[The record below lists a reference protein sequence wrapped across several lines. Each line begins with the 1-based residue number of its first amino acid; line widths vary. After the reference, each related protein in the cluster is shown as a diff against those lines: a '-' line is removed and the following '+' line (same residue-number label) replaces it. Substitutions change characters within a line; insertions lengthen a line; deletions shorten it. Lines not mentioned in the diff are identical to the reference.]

1 MHFQHLEFLPISQDD
16 VGHVSFSA
24 PVLNS
29 SGKCAGLQQIVEG
42 LSEAE
47 SFGRRVLGHEMTC
60 WLQMRGSWNSGTPW
74 YPKLSSI
81 SIVFSSNYPAT
92 KGYPMTMEPEEFLRN
107 RNFFDAPW
115 LCRNRI
121 SSRFTEENFDCFMKT
136 TNDCWTQLSKKHEIR
151 GSFTFFFS
159 GETWGLND
167 LHLYTI
173 VRVWS
178 WPSDIIWTISGE
190 FLSVPWCDFLSH
202 RSYTL
207 RGWTNRCF
215 WEKGQIAVFKGISSN
230 GYLRP
235 SWSAPKLLRDSEVPR
250 PGGH

>member
-1 MHFQHLEFLPISQDD
+1 MHLGSVEIGSVPDSLRKTSI
-16 VGHVSFSA
+16 VSWRRQMT
-24 PVLNS
+24 V
-29 SGKCAGLQQIVEG
+29 G
-42 LSEAE
+42 LSWVKNMKSGE
-47 SFGRRVLGHEMTC
+47 VL
-60 WLQMRGSWNSGTPW
+60 L
-74 YPKLSSI
+74 
-81 SIVFSSNYPAT
+81 F
-92 KGYPMTMEPEEFLRN
+92 
-107 RNFFDAPW
+107 
-115 LCRNRI
+115 
-121 SSRFTEENFDCFMKT
+121 
-136 TNDCWTQLSKKHEIR
+136 
-151 GSFTFFFS
+151 FFFS

>member
-151 GSFTFFFS
+151 GSFTFFFFRRDLR
-159 GETWGLND
+159 TKWFTLVYNCKGLI
-167 LHLYTI
+167 LAQWHHLDYQRWVSFSPM
-173 VRVWS
+173 VR
-178 WPSDIIWTISGE
+178 
-190 FLSVPWCDFLSH
+190 FSVPQVLHVKGMNKSLFLGKGANH
-202 RSYTL
+202 
-207 RGWTNRCF
+207 CF
-215 WEKGQIAVFKGISSN
+215 
-230 GYLRP
+230 
-235 SWSAPKLLRDSEVPR
+235 
-250 PGGH
+250 

>member
-1 MHFQHLEFLPISQDD
+1 MGSELHLLFSNYLGDGHPLCQERGRQEGYWIQCLPNGTRYEICSIGDLWITMHFQHLEFLPISQDD

-24 PVLNS
+24 PVSNS

-60 WLQMRGSWNSGTPW
+60 CQMRGSWNSGTPW

-81 SIVFSSNYPAT
+81 SIVFSSNHPAT
-92 KGYPMTMEPEEFLRN
+92 SRGSHDYGT
-107 RNFFDAPW
+107 
-115 LCRNRI
+115 RNRI

-159 GETWGLND
+159 ERLED
-167 LHLYTI
+167 
-173 VRVWS
+173 
-178 WPSDIIWTISGE
+178 
-190 FLSVPWCDFLSH
+190 
-202 RSYTL
+202 
-207 RGWTNRCF
+207 
-215 WEKGQIAVFKGISSN
+215 
-230 GYLRP
+230 
-235 SWSAPKLLRDSEVPR
+235 
-250 PGGH
+250 